1 MNFPN
6 YLKIKKISHESN
18 RKIKRKIINQIESIL
33 KKMTE
38 KKKKLFVTRQTKNNP
53 RKVKKE
59 IKEKDKISKINKRN
73 I

>member
-1 MNFPN
+1 
-6 YLKIKKISHESN
+6 
-18 RKIKRKIINQIESIL
+18 
-33 KKMTE
+33 MTE

-53 RKVKKE
+53 RKIKKK